1 MLEHGAVFA
10 GYTVE
15 RLLGRGGMGA
25 VYLAR
30 HPRLPRWTALK
41 LLDREMFYNAEIRA
55 RFEREAEL
63 VARLDHPNIVGVYD
77 RGVQG
82 EQLWIS
88 MRYIDG
94 SDAASIDRAAMPPW
108 RAVRIVGETAKAL
121 DFAHARGVLHRDV
134 KPANILLEPGEAGAD
149 ERVYL
154 SDFGI
159 ARPQEDSA
167 ALTRTG
173 TFTATLAFASPEQ
186 LSGARLDHR
195 SDQYSL
201 ACSLFR
207 LVTGGLP
214 FPADNP
220 VGIISGHLHDPPPS
234 ASGRHSDVPVA
245 LDGVLAR
252 AMAKQPR
259 DRFDSCAEF
268 AEAAR
273 RALTA
278 PSQAHAVLPA
288 PHSPVL
294 DRQGGSATRVPPA
307 PAARMPFAD
316 PGSLPSAARYSETL
330 PMGPG
335 HSETLAGAY
344 IPPGS
349 PPSRPPAGVIM
360 AVAAAVSVLL
370 VVIVLVL
377 TRDQSTP
384 SPPSPQTSIP
394 QSGPAA
400 VTAPPS
406 VVPSSGVAPTDGPGN
421 GDKGKDKGK
430 DKDKDK

>member
-1 MLEHGAVFA
+1 MLERGAVFA

-41 LLDREMFYNAEIRA
+41 LLNREMFHNAEIRA

-77 RGVQG
+77 RGVEG

-88 MRYIDG
+88 MRFIDG
-94 SDAASIDRAAMPPW
+94 VDAASIDLAALPPW
-108 RAVRIVGETAKAL
+108 RAGRIVGETAKAL

-154 SDFGI
+154 TDFGI
-159 ARPQEDSA
+159 ARPREESA
-167 ALTRTG
+167 GLTRTG
-173 TFTATLAFASPEQ
+173 TFTATLAFAAPEQ

-201 ACSLFR
+201 ACTLFR
-207 LVTGGLP
+207 LLTGTLP

-220 VGIISGHLHDPPPS
+220 VAIIAGHLHDPPPS
-234 ASGRHSDVPVA
+234 ASRRRSGVPAA

-252 AMAKQPR
+252 AMAKQPG
-259 DRFDSCAEF
+259 DRFDSCVEF

-278 PSQAHAVLPA
+278 PVPN
-288 PHSPVL
+288 
-294 DRQGGSATRVPPA
+294 RSAA
-307 PAARMPFAD
+307 PAA
-316 PGSLPSAARYSETL
+316 
-330 PMGPG
+330 
-335 HSETLAGAY
+335 HS
-344 IPPGS
+344 P
-349 PPSRPPAGVIM
+349 
-360 AVAAAVSVLL
+360 
-370 VVIVLVL
+370 
-377 TRDQSTP
+377 
-384 SPPSPQTSIP
+384 
-394 QSGPAA
+394 
-400 VTAPPS
+400 
-406 VVPSSGVAPTDGPGN
+406 
-421 GDKGKDKGK
+421 
-430 DKDKDK
+430 